1 MELLHSRLDGEC
13 DTYNFL
19 KAGAGKSRILTIF
32 ETEEDMIVA
41 GYLHH
46 PFVKKDGFKLD
57 PSPSYP
63 MYDCNAKLISV
74 TKRKTFG

>member
-41 GYLHH
+41 GYLDH
-46 PFVKKDGFKLD
+46 PFVE
-57 PSPSYP
+57 
-63 MYDCNAKLISV
+63 
-74 TKRKTFG
+74 